1 MAKDDKG
8 KSKGWAF
15 VEFINE
21 ASMNKAI

>member
-21 ASMNKAI
+21 LSMNKAI